1 MRKQT
6 RGSSRITPGG
16 ATIPSEGASGQGT
29 RRYDVRTA
37 MIIDRYLVR
46 EVLKPLGVVSA
57 ILIAIFVAY
66 TSARLLT
73 DAVEGVL
80 PTHTVLALVGLRTV
94 IAFEVLL
101 PTTLFLSVVW
111 GLSGLHTDNEMIALA
126 ASGVPPARI
135 VRALA
140 CLAIVA
146 ALVVAGLSL
155 SVRPTLYGMT
165 YWLRAQAT
173 MDADVRR
180 IEAGR
185 FYAGQR
191 GGHVVF
197 AERYDPQSE
206 QMENVFVHS
215 EQDGV
220 VRVIHARRATQRFE
234 PSGEQVLI
242 AVDGFSYRLDTGEGS
257 DRVVGFGTAEVVL
270 NSETLTPEYKRKAAT
285 SWQLA
290 RSGDRMDLAELQ
302 ARATLPV
309 GTLLLV
315 LLGVPLS
322 HTAPRR
328 GRGARF
334 AVAVF
339 IYAAYYNLRTVAKT
353 LVDKGAVGVFPGVM
367 WVEALLAL
375 VVVVALWRMLRG
387 HRWIST

>member
-1 MRKQT
+1 M
-6 RGSSRITPGG
+6 
-16 ATIPSEGASGQGT
+16 
-29 RRYDVRTA
+29 
-37 MIIDRYLVR
+37 MIIDRYLIR

-80 PTHTVLALVGLRTV
+80 PTRTVLALVGLRTV
-94 IAFEVLL
+94 IALEVLL

-111 GLSGLHTDNEMIALA
+111 GLSRLHTDYEMIALA

-135 VRALA
+135 VRAVARLA
-140 CLAIVA
+140 VVA
-146 ALVVAGLSL
+146 ALVVAALSL
-155 SVRPTLYGMT
+155 YVRPLLYGMT

-185 FYAGQR
+185 FYASQR

-197 AERYDPQSE
+197 AERYDRQSE

-215 EQDGV
+215 EQNGV
-220 VRVIHARRATQRFE
+220 VRVIHAQRATQRSE
-234 PSGEQVLI
+234 ASGAQVLV
-242 AVDGFSYRLDTGEGS
+242 AFDGFSYRLDMGDGP
-257 DRVVGFGTAEVVL
+257 DRIVGFRHAEVLL

-285 SWQLA
+285 SRQLA
-290 RSGDRMDLAELQ
+290 RLGDRMDLAELE

-322 HTAPRR
+322 RTAPRR

-334 AVAVF
+334 ALAVLV
-339 IYAAYYNLRTVAKT
+339 YAVYYNLRGVAKT

-375 VVVVALWRMLRG
+375 LVVMVLWRMLRG
-387 HRWIST
+387 NQWTGP